1 MAGHVDVSAEV
12 EGLKN
17 LRRTIR
23 QAGGDTKD
31 LRNANL
37 AAAQTIVPIA
47 AGLAP
52 KVSGRLAASIRAGA
66 TQKAGM
72 VRAGRKLIPYANP
85 VHWGWPKRHIAPNPW
100 IATAAA
106 ANEELWLKVY
116 EQHIDRILG
125 KIEGKKR

>member
-1 MAGHVDVSAEV
+1 MSDYVDVSAKV

-17 LRRTIR
+17 LRRSIR

-31 LRNANL
+31 LRAANL
-37 AAAQTIVPIA
+37 AAAKTLVPIA
-47 AGLAP
+47 AALAP
-52 KVSGRLAASIRAGA
+52 KRTGKLSASIRAGA

-72 VRAGRKLIPYANP
+72 VRAGRKTLPYAG
-85 VHWGWPKRHIAPNPW
+85 VIHWGWIDRDIEPNPW

>member
-1 MAGHVDVSAEV
+1 MSGHVDVSAEV

-52 KVSGRLAASIRAGA
+52 KVTGRLAASIRAGA

-85 VHWGWPKRHIAPNPW
+85 VHWGWPKRNIEPNPW
-100 IATAAA
+100 IASAAA